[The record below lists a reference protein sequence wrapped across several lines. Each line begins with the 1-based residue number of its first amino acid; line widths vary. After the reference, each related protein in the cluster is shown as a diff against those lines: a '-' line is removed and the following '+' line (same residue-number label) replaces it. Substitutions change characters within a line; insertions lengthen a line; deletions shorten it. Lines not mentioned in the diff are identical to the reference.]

1 MILSVLINNYNYGR
15 YLDECI
21 QSLQQ
26 QTYKNFEVILY
37 DDGSSDNSI
46 EIARK
51 YSFVKIISNNNFGKF
66 PSFNQANAINQ
77 SFALSKGDVICLL
90 DSDDFFSNDK
100 LEKIYQAFSKNEN
113 AVLVQNSAFLYNENK
128 VVGIHDFSKK
138 KTNYL
143 KLYHRTNWTGYFN
156 STSNLSFKREYLQQI
171 LPLKEDKYWRVWPDV
186 RLSRIAPFYGDVI
199 SLKDNLTYY
208 RKHSQSDSN
217 KMNENRWKS
226 LQNQI
231 DHHKY
236 LNSQIK
242 LLKKSPINFFLSFAF
257 IWLFL
262 KCFFPKTTVKIKADF
277 NR

>member
-100 LEKIYQAFSKNEN
+100 LEKIYQAFYSNDAHKAFYHSHSYTANPLACAAEN
-113 AVLVQNSAFLYNENK
+113 ASM
-128 VVGIHDFSKK
+128 
-138 KTNYL
+138 
-143 KLYHRTNWTGYFN
+143 KL
-156 STSNLSFKREYLQQI
+156 LE
-171 LPLKEDKYWRVWPDV
+171 
-186 RLSRIAPFYGDVI
+186 
-199 SLKDNLTYY
+199 
-208 RKHSQSDSN
+208 
-217 KMNENRWKS
+217 
-226 LQNQI
+226 QNQSI
-231 DHHKY
+231 FK
-236 LNSQIK
+236 
-242 LLKKSPINFFLSFAF
+242 
-257 IWLFL
+257 IW
-262 KCFFPKTTVKIKADF
+262 TEH
-277 NR
+277 NY